1 MSSPAGYSGTPLP
14 KKLGVAAGG
23 RVLLVAA
30 PDGFG
35 LAPLPAGAQVYRQD
49 GAAPG
54 SLAPGV
60 GGDPVGG
67 DPGGGGPVS
76 GGSGGGDPGEP
87 YDVVVAFC
95 PDRAAVAGSVAG
107 LARRITPRGALWI
120 CWPKRSSGVRTDLT
134 ENVVREVGLRAGLVD
149 VKVAAV
155 DATWSGLKFVY
166 RLADRPR

>member
-35 LAPLPAGAQVYRQD
+35 LAPLPAGVQVHRQD

-54 SLAPGV
+54 AAAPDA

-67 DPGGGGPVS
+67 DPGG
-76 GGSGGGDPGEP
+76 P
-87 YDVVVAFC
+87 YDVVLAFC
-95 PDRAAVAGSVAG
+95 PDLATVEGSFAG
-107 LARRITPRGALWI
+107 LAGRITPRGALWI

-134 ENVVREVGLRAGLVD
+134 ENVVREVGLRVGLVD

-155 DATWSGLKFVY
+155 DATWSGLKFV
-166 RLADRPR
+166 RRVADR